1 MTAEK
6 AQRPRI
12 AAVIPVL
19 EEEAAIGPVVR
30 AIPLDWVDEII
41 VVDGG
46 SRDATAARAEE
57 AGATVI
63 AGIGRG
69 YGRACRA
76 GAEAA
81 AGAEIIV
88 FLDGDGSDD
97 PRHIPALLAPILS
110 RQADFVLGSRTR
122 GRRETGSM
130 TRLQVFAGHA
140 VGLALWALYRV
151 RYTDMSPF
159 RAIRRASLERLGLR
173 EMTFGWNLEMQARA
187 ARLGCRI
194 LEVPVD
200 CRRRMGGVSKVSGN
214 AIGTVK
220 ASARILRTLARVAL
234 ESR

>member
-1 MTAEK
+1 MPQDS

-19 EEEAAIGPVVR
+19 EEEVAIGPVVR
-30 AIPLDWVDEII
+30 AIPRDWVDEVI

-46 SRDATAARAEE
+46 SRDATVARAGE

-63 AGIGRG
+63 AGVGRG

-76 GAEAA
+76 GADAA

-97 PRHIPALLAPILS
+97 PRHIPALVAPILS
-110 RQADFVLGSRTR
+110 GEADFVLGSRTR
-122 GRRETGSM
+122 GHREAGSM
-130 TRLQVFAGHA
+130 SALQVFAGYA
-140 VGLALWALYRV
+140 VGLMLWALYRA

-159 RAIRRASLERLGLR
+159 RVIRRASLERLGLR

-194 LEVPVD
+194 LELPVD
-200 CRRRMGGVSKVSGN
+200 CRRRLGGVSKVSGN